1 MVYHTHGVYIH
12 VSTYMHVFHFINL
25 WFWFCSSSTNWMA
38 PHPSEAPGSRRHFL
52 SVASRGPAA
61 CSGPW
66 WQQGCHTRLLVT
78 PRSWCRESMGE
89 GAACHRL
96 SWRAKGQEVI
106 EVQPHATWRLWGVRV
121 KAEWEVGEN
130 EQGGDK
136 KLILRKEVGMRW
148 TEGGVGTRGITQCL
162 GRKERGPVS
171 AALPL
176 YRGQQLSCEP
186 QSSSVALCCWSQSLW
201 NSSLSPFLLFKQFCG

>member
-1 MVYHTHGVYIH
+1 M
-12 VSTYMHVFHFINL
+12 
-25 WFWFCSSSTNWMA
+25 
-38 PHPSEAPGSRRHFL
+38 
-52 SVASRGPAA
+52 
-61 CSGPW
+61 
-66 WQQGCHTRLLVT
+66 
-78 PRSWCRESMGE
+78 
-89 GAACHRL
+89 
-96 SWRAKGQEVI
+96 
-106 EVQPHATWRLWGVRV
+106 

-186 QSSSVALCCWSQSLW
+186 QSSSVALCCWSQSL
-201 NSSLSPFLLFKQFCG
+201 